1 MSERM
6 LKVNST
12 LREVLA
18 EEIERLNDARLEM
31 VSVTGVDTAP
41 NLRHAIVYI
50 DVLGSDNGESA
61 LEALQRAA
69 KRLQSVIGQQVRMKY
84 TPTLEFTMDPVIS
97 GGDRIDEILRSL
109 GTTPSEAGESEDE

>member
-6 LKVNST
+6 LKVNSV

-18 EEIERLNDARLEM
+18 DEIERLNDERLEM

-50 DVLGSDNGESA
+50 DVLSSDANEPA
-61 LEALQRAA
+61 LDALGRAA
-69 KRLQSVIGQQVRMKY
+69 KRLQSSIAHQVRLKY
-84 TPTLEFTMDPVIS
+84 TPTLEFAMDPGVV
-97 GGDRIDEILRSL
+97 GGDRIDAILRSIH
-109 GTTPSEAGESEDE
+109 EEE

>member
-1 MSERM
+1 MSDRM

-18 EEIERLNDARLEM
+18 EEIERLNDNRLEM

-50 DVLGSDNGESA
+50 DVLGSDNGEGA
-61 LEALQRAA
+61 LDALQKAA
-69 KRLQSVIGQQVRMKY
+69 KRLQSVIGQEVRMKY
-84 TPTLEFTMDPVIS
+84 TPTLEFAMDPGVT
-97 GGDRIDEILRSL
+97 GGDRIDRILRSL
-109 GTTPSEAGESEDE
+109 EHEGSQSSETDGE